1 MLNDFH
7 LNWVPNS
14 ACRHMSQSTTLW
26 VGQNNFDKIP
36 LMTLHFFIPAKGLN
50 QEWSCFN
57 IGNKLFADFF
67 QKNISMAMPVKFLS
81 LQSVGKVT
89 NYLTSFSSAQ
99 SEDQQCRNVRMKQK
113 LFWSCFIW
121 ISLLLKLP
129 SNAKK
134 KLGQSIFWKSVASL
148 LGAMLVQH
156 KPNPIGL
163 SLGPMF
169 RLIRVELVEFFWRH

>member
-1 MLNDFH
+1 MFYFIARTIFSH
-7 LNWVPNS
+7 SRSEQFW
-14 ACRHMSQSTTLW
+14 
-26 VGQNNFDKIP
+26 QNTIEDI
-36 LMTLHFFIPAKGLN
+36 TFFIPAKGLN

-121 ISLLLKLP
+121 ISLLKVAFKCQEKIGAIHFLKICCLIAWRDASAAQTQ
-129 SNAKK
+129 SNW
-134 KLGQSIFWKSVASL
+134 FE
-148 LGAMLVQH
+148 
-156 KPNPIGL
+156 
-163 SLGPMF
+163 F
-169 RLIRVELVEFFWRH
+169 RSNVPVD